1 MNNLEV
7 IRTYFVVTPTF
18 KGYDGTLRL
27 KVNDVYSVF
36 HDVKS
41 QFHKD
46 GEYKVCLTKNLTKR
60 NPSPISKLMDVD
72 SAIEFANYLYD
83 TLQK

>member
-1 MNNLEV
+1 MKNLEV
-7 IRTYFVVTPTF
+7 IRTYFPITPTF

-36 HDVKS
+36 HI
-41 QFHKD
+41 D
-46 GEYKVCLTKNLTKR
+46 GLYKVCLTKNLTKR
-60 NPSPISKLMDVD
+60 NPRPISISLDVD
-72 SAIEFANYLYD
+72 SAIGFANHLYD